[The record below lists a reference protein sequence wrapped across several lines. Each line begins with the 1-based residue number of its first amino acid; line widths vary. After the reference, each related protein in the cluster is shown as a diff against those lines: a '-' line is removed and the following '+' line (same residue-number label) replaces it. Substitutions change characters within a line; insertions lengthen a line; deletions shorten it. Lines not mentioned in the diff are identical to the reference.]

1 MEILKQITELTK
13 SIQETNQLVGELI
26 LCLKQQTLKVA
37 NKDQK
42 IMDLKEEVKMNVEK
56 LDKIIENYNANN

>member
-26 LCLKQQTLKVA
+26 LCLKQQKLKVA

>member
-13 SIQETNQLVGELI
+13 SIQETNKLVGELI
-26 LCLKQQTLKVA
+26 LCLKEQTLKVA